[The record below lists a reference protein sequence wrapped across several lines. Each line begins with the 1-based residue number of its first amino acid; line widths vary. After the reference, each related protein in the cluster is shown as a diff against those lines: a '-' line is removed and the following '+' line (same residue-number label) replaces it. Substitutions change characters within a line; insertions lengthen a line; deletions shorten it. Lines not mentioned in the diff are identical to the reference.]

1 MAVGRISGQLLKSNL
16 LRNGEDIAF
25 ETDLLYIDVNNSRIG
40 IKTGTPQ
47 YPLDVNGTIRTV
59 DLEVTNQADID
70 GLILTGNSITTPAA
84 VLSISSP
91 DKILY
96 NNAILV
102 DDLQIQNNSIEI
114 TTTDTDLEIRPNGTG
129 QVEIY
134 SDTYV
139 DGNIH
144 ATGSIT
150 ADGNITLG
158 DQDTDSVTINADINS
173 DIIPDATDTYAL
185 GSSSKR
191 WNEMFVSDLTVDNL
205 TVGGNILVGGLDLTQ
220 TPGKIIYVAANG
232 DDTNTGTHQNDPFAT
247 VQAAIALATAGDSI
261 HIYPGTYTEVF
272 PITVPVGVNIKGESL
287 RSVFIQPTV
296 GTVDR
301 DAFILNGETTI
312 EDLTVGNFRFNA
324 GLNRGYA
331 FRYATPFTVTTR
343 SPYIRNVSVI
353 TAGSV
358 TSGSDPRG
366 FNTGDAGK
374 GAYLDGSVATAG
386 SNEASC
392 LFQNCTFITPGVDAI
407 TMTNGVRVE
416 WLNSFTYFANRSLY
430 ALDGVSGLKGT
441 GKTLLKVDGLSGP
454 AVIAGQTI
462 TYKDVDN
469 TTVLG
474 TGTIATVDGTK
485 IYLSGKVVGFEN
497 ATDRPGKTVTSVGN
511 AQLNATTKKYG
522 TASLA
527 LDGTG
532 DYATLISSVDF
543 AFPSTISRLAK
554 TITVNGNA
562 AVSATQSKFGSASL
576 ALDGTGDYVS
586 VASSSDFG
594 FGTGNFTIE
603 GWFWKNTATQMVLF
617 DQRTSSASQLSVYV
631 ESNASGNLRLF
642 VNGSYVLTSSNAMT
656 TSAWNHVAISR
667 ASGTTRLFINGA
679 VSTNTYADTNNYGV
693 TKPLVIGASWVGA
706 TAFAGYID
714 DFRVSNTARYTATF
728 TPSTTAF
735 TNDVDTKL
743 LIHGDSTIVDDA
755 GGGTATDFTIEGW
768 IYPTAGSAY
777 QTIFDFRSAAVE
789 KSIFLSI
796 NTSNQV
802 YLYVNGVITI
812 TTAATVSLSAWT
824 HVALVRSNTST
835 KIYLNGTQ
843 SGSSWTDITSYGT
856 TKPLRI
862 GADYSGAYG
871 FTGYIDDVRVVK
883 GVALYTGAFVA
894 PTTQLTTTPNTVL
907 LLNFNGINA
916 STTFE
921 DSVEGAQYISFSG
934 GATATSF
941 VNVDYTDFGAEVR
954 SIASASIYGNY
965 GAYGSG
971 AGVLMYLIGHNFAY
985 IGLGKELDN
994 DASSAI
1000 QANEVIE
1007 LSNARIFYSSVDH
1020 KGDYRVGDLFYVNQA
1035 DGTITFTSAFTNIA
1049 STSSLTFT
1057 SGGHTTIID
1066 GSYIQQDNVKLSG
1079 NTIESTT
1086 GALNLDA
1093 DNGQINLLDNVSIT
1107 GDLDV
1112 TGNLTIGGNITIGD
1126 AATDTL
1132 SIVAAVASDIIPQ
1145 TNNLYNLGSPLKNWN
1160 TVYSST
1166 INVDGNIRIE
1176 NNLITTQT
1184 TNSNLQLSG
1193 AGTGSVEIE
1202 NFRINDNTITNTTGD
1217 MTFTPATGVTVFT
1230 GTGSVRLPA
1239 GGDAGRPGT
1248 PSLGMIRYNTDSNLF
1263 EGYNGSWVALQG
1275 VYDLDRNTYITA
1287 ELTPGANDN
1296 TIRFYSNSALVADVN
1311 STRFDVNTLQVD
1323 SITISGNTL
1332 TTTGV
1337 NQNLILNAN
1346 GTGFIRIENLNFQ
1359 GNTITNTVTNAP
1371 IVFETTGDGYVD
1383 VSQAGGF
1390 VIPYGNSGSRPSAP
1404 TVGITRYNTADSRV
1418 EIFDG
1423 ADWVSVAGSS
1433 GAVSLLDATELSV
1446 KYALTLG

>member
-185 GSSSKR
+185 GSNSKR

-374 GAYLDGSVATAG
+374 GAYLDGSVASAG

-430 ALDGVSGLKGT
+430 AVDGVSGLKGT

-469 TTVLG
+469 VTVLG

-485 IYLSGKVVGFEN
+485 IYLTGKVVGFEN
-497 ATDRPGKTVTSVGN
+497 ATDRPGKTVTSHGN

-532 DYATLISSVDF
+532 DYVTSSSSADF
-543 AFPSTISRLAK
+543 A
-554 TITVNGNA
+554 
-562 AVSATQSKFGSASL
+562 
-576 ALDGTGDYVS
+576 
-586 VASSSDFG
+586 
-594 FGTGNFTIE
+594 FGTGNFTFE
-603 GWFWKNTATQMVLF
+603 GWFYRSVGSVQVSLFDFRSVATQNAPWLF
-617 DQRTSSASQLSVYV
+617 ITSGGTLAYYV
-631 ESNASGNLRLF
+631 HGATRISGAGGITPGSWHHVAVSRSGTSTKMF
-642 VNGSYVLTSSNAMT
+642 VNGSQIGSTWTDNTDYIQSPLT
-656 TSAWNHVAISR
+656 
-667 ASGTTRLFINGA
+667 
-679 VSTNTYADTNNYGV
+679 
-693 TKPLVIGASWVGA
+693 IG
-706 TAFAGYID
+706 
-714 DFRVSNTARYTATF
+714 ARYTGATEF
-728 TPSTTAF
+728 F
-735 TNDVDTKL
+735 N
-743 LIHGDSTIVDDA
+743 G
-755 GGGTATDFTIEGW
+755 
-768 IYPTAGSAY
+768 
-777 QTIFDFRSAAVE
+777 
-789 KSIFLSI
+789 
-796 NTSNQV
+796 
-802 YLYVNGVITI
+802 YV
-812 TTAATVSLSAWT
+812 
-824 HVALVRSNTST
+824 
-835 KIYLNGTQ
+835 
-843 SGSSWTDITSYGT
+843 
-856 TKPLRI
+856 
-862 GADYSGAYG
+862 
-871 FTGYIDDVRVVK
+871 DDVRVVK

-894 PTTQLTTTPNTVL
+894 PTAQLNTTPNTVL

-1049 STSSLTFT
+1049 SSSSLTFT

-1066 GSYIQQDNVKLSG
+1066 GSYIQQDNVKISG
-1079 NTIESTT
+1079 NTIESTA

-1126 AATDTL
+1126 AVTDTL

-1239 GGDAGRPGT
+1239 GGDAGRC
-1248 PSLGMIRYNTDSNLF
+1248 
-1263 EGYNGSWVALQG
+1263 
-1275 VYDLDRNTYITA
+1275 
-1287 ELTPGANDN
+1287 
-1296 TIRFYSNSALVADVN
+1296 
-1311 STRFDVNTLQVD
+1311 
-1323 SITISGNTL
+1323 
-1332 TTTGV
+1332 
-1337 NQNLILNAN
+1337 
-1346 GTGFIRIENLNFQ
+1346 
-1359 GNTITNTVTNAP
+1359 
-1371 IVFETTGDGYVD
+1371 
-1383 VSQAGGF
+1383 AG
-1390 VIPYGNSGSRPSAP
+1390 RP
-1404 TVGITRYNTADSRV
+1404 
-1418 EIFDG
+1418 
-1423 ADWVSVAGSS
+1423 
-1433 GAVSLLDATELSV
+1433 
-1446 KYALTLG
+1446 

>member
-331 FRYATPFTVTTR
+331 FRYASSYTVTTR

-353 TAGSV
+353 TQGSV
-358 TSGSDPRG
+358 TSLSDPRG
-366 FNTGDAGK
+366 FDAGDAGK
-374 GAYLDGSVATAG
+374 GAYLDGSLATAG
-386 SNEASC
+386 SKEASC

-430 ALDGVSGLKGT
+430 AVDGVSGLKGT
-441 GKTLLKVDGLSGP
+441 GKTRLKVSGLSGP

-469 TTVLG
+469 VTVLA
-474 TGTIATVDGTK
+474 TGTISAVSGSAFE
-485 IYLSGKVVGFEN
+485 LNGKVTGFEN
-497 ATDRPGKTVTSVGN
+497 ATDRPGKTVTANGN
-511 AQLNATTKKYG
+511 AQLSTAQKKFG

-527 LDGTG
+527 LDGVG
-532 DYATLISSVDF
+532 DYASINNQADL
-543 AFPSTISRLAK
+543 
-554 TITVNGNA
+554 
-562 AVSATQSKFGSASL
+562 Q
-576 ALDGTGDYVS
+576 
-586 VASSSDFG
+586 
-594 FGTGNFTIE
+594 FGTGNFCLE
-603 GWFWKNTATQMVLF
+603 GWVY
-617 DQRTSSASQLSVYV
+617 RTTS
-631 ESNASGNLRLF
+631 
-642 VNGSYVLTSSNAMT
+642 GSYT
-656 TSAWNHVAISR
+656 TIFDMRTAAIDVAILL
-667 ASGTTRLFINGA
+667 GINTVNTLYCYINGA
-679 VSTNTYADTNNYGV
+679 IVMT
-693 TKPLVIGASWVGA
+693 GA
-706 TAFAGYID
+706 TVVPA
-714 DFRVSNTARYTATF
+714 
-728 TPSTTAF
+728 ST
-735 TNDVDTKL
+735 
-743 LIHGDSTIVDDA
+743 
-755 GGGTATDFTIEGW
+755 
-768 IYPTAGSAY
+768 
-777 QTIFDFRSAAVE
+777 
-789 KSIFLSI
+789 
-796 NTSNQV
+796 
-802 YLYVNGVITI
+802 
-812 TTAATVSLSAWT
+812 WT
-824 HVALVRSNTST
+824 HVAIARSGTNL
-835 KIYLNGTQ
+835 KMFLNGVQ
-843 SGSSWTDITSYGT
+843 QGSTYVDSNNYAA
-856 TKPLRI
+856 KPLRI
-862 GADYSGAYG
+862 GADWNGLYG
-871 FTGYIDDVRVVK
+871 FTGYVDDVRVAK
-883 GVALYTGAFVA
+883 GAAIYTGAFVA

-907 LLNFNGINA
+907 LLNFNGTNG
-916 STTFE
+916 STVFE

-941 VNVDYTDFGAEVR
+941 VNVDYNDFGAEVR

-971 AGVLMYLIGHNFAY
+971 VGVLMYLIGHNFAY
-985 IGLGKELDN
+985 IGLGKEVDN
-994 DASSAI
+994 DPSSAI
-1000 QANEVIE
+1000 QPNEVIE
-1007 LSNARIFYSSVDH
+1007 LANARIFYSSVDH
-1020 KGDYRVGDLFYVNQA
+1020 KGDFRVGDLFYVNQA
-1035 DGTITFTSAFTNIA
+1035 DGTVTFTSAFTNIA
-1049 STSSLTFT
+1049 STSTLTFT
-1057 SGGHTTIID
+1057 SGGHTTIIS
-1066 GSYIQQDNVKLSG
+1066 GSYIQQDNVKISG
-1079 NTIESTT
+1079 NTVESTS

-1093 DNGQINLLDNVSIT
+1093 DNGQINILDDVSIT
-1107 GDLDV
+1107 GNLDV

-1166 INVDGNIRIE
+1166 INVDGNIKIE

-1202 NFRINDNTITNTTGD
+1202 NFRINDNTITNTTGN

-1230 GTGSVRLPA
+1230 GTGSVRLPT
-1239 GGDAGRPGT
+1239 GGNAGRPGT

>member
-232 DDTNTGTHQNDPFAT
+232 DDTKTGTHQNDPFAT

-301 DAFILNGETTI
+301 DAFILNGETTV

-331 FRYATPFTVTTR
+331 FRYASSYTVTTR

-358 TSGSDPRG
+358 TSPSDPRG

-374 GAYLDGSVATAG
+374 GAYLDGSLATAG

-392 LFQNCTFITPGVDAI
+392 LFQNCTFITPGVDAV

-430 ALDGVSGLKGT
+430 AVDGVSGLKST
-441 GKTLLKVDGLSGP
+441 GKTILKVSGLSGP

-469 TTVLG
+469 VTVLG
-474 TGTIATVDGTK
+474 TGTIATVDGSK
-485 IYLSGKVVGFEN
+485 FYLTGKVAGFEN
-497 ATDRPGKTVTSVGN
+497 ATNRPGKTVTSHGN
-511 AQLNATTKKYG
+511 AQLNTTTKKYG

-532 DYATLISSVDF
+532 DYVTSSSSADF
-543 AFPSTISRLAK
+543 A
-554 TITVNGNA
+554 
-562 AVSATQSKFGSASL
+562 
-576 ALDGTGDYVS
+576 
-586 VASSSDFG
+586 
-594 FGTGNFTIE
+594 FGTGNFTFE
-603 GWFWKNTATQMVLF
+603 GWFYRSVGSVQVSLFDFRSVATQNAPWLF
-617 DQRTSSASQLSVYV
+617 ITSGGTLAYYV
-631 ESNASGNLRLF
+631 NGATRISGAGGITPGSWHHVAVSRSGTSTKMF
-642 VNGSYVLTSSNAMT
+642 VNGSQIGSTWTDNTDYIQSPLT
-656 TSAWNHVAISR
+656 
-667 ASGTTRLFINGA
+667 
-679 VSTNTYADTNNYGV
+679 
-693 TKPLVIGASWVGA
+693 IG
-706 TAFAGYID
+706 
-714 DFRVSNTARYTATF
+714 ARYTGA
-728 TPSTTAF
+728 
-735 TNDVDTKL
+735 
-743 LIHGDSTIVDDA
+743 
-755 GGGTATDFTIEGW
+755 IEFFNG
-768 IYPTAGSAY
+768 
-777 QTIFDFRSAAVE
+777 
-789 KSIFLSI
+789 
-796 NTSNQV
+796 
-802 YLYVNGVITI
+802 YV
-812 TTAATVSLSAWT
+812 
-824 HVALVRSNTST
+824 
-835 KIYLNGTQ
+835 
-843 SGSSWTDITSYGT
+843 
-856 TKPLRI
+856 
-862 GADYSGAYG
+862 
-871 FTGYIDDVRVVK
+871 DDVRIIK
-883 GVALYTGAFVA
+883 GAALYTGTFTA
-894 PTTQLTTTPNTVL
+894 PTAQLTTTPNTVL
-907 LLNFNGINA
+907 LLNFNGTNG

-934 GATATSF
+934 GATATAF
-941 VNVDYTDFGAEVR
+941 VNVDYNDFGAEVR

-965 GAYGSG
+965 GAYGVG
-971 AGVLMYLIGHNFAY
+971 VGVLMYLIGHNFAY

-1049 STSSLTFT
+1049 SSSSLTFT

-1066 GSYIQQDNVKLSG
+1066 GSYIQQDNVKISG
-1079 NTIESTT
+1079 NTIESTA

-1093 DNGQINLLDNVSIT
+1093 DNGQINLLDNVNIT

-1132 SIVAAVASDIIPQ
+1132 SIVAAVTSDIIPQ

-1166 INVDGNIRIE
+1166 INVDGNIKIE

-1193 AGTGSVEIE
+1193 AGAGSVEIE
-1202 NFRINDNTITNTTGD
+1202 NFRINDNTITNTTGN

>member
-1 MAVGRISGQLLKSNL
+1 MAVGRISGQLLKDNL
-16 LRNGEDIAF
+16 IRSTLPVGEQNIAF
-25 ETDLLYIDVNNSRIG
+25 ETDLLYIDIINSRIG
-40 IKTGTPQ
+40 IKTANPQ
-47 YPLDVNGTIRTV
+47 YPLDVNGTTRTV
-59 DLEVTNQADID
+59 NLEVTNTANISD
-70 GLILTGNSITTPAA
+70 LTLTGTSITTTNP
-84 VLSISSP
+84 VLSIASP

-96 NNAILV
+96 NNAIIV
-102 DDLQIQNNSIEI
+102 DDFQISNNLIETTTSNTDLQISA
-114 TTTDTDLEIRPNGTG
+114 NGTG
-129 QVEIY
+129 IVDILSDVEV
-134 SDTYV
+134 T
-139 DGNIH
+139 GNIY
-144 ATGSIT
+144 ATGNIT

-158 DQDTDSVTINADINS
+158 NQDTDNVTINADINS
-173 DIIPDATDTYAL
+173 DIIPNTTDTYDL
-185 GSSSKR
+185 GTGAKR

-220 TPGKIIYVAANG
+220 TPGNIIYVATNG
-232 DDTNTGTHQNDPFAT
+232 DNANTGTHQNDPVLT
-247 VQAAIALATAGDSI
+247 IQQAITLATAGDLI
-261 HIYPGTYTEVF
+261 HIYPGTYTETF
-272 PITVPVGVNIKGESL
+272 PITVPVGVTIKGESL
-287 RSVFIQPTV
+287 RSVFIQPTG
-296 GTVDR
+296 GTIDQN
-301 DAFILNGETTI
+301 AFILNGETTI

-331 FRYATPFTVTTR
+331 FRYAASFTVTTR
-343 SPYIRNVSVI
+343 SPYIKNVSVI
-353 TAGSV
+353 TTGSV
-358 TSGSDPRG
+358 TSGADPRG

-374 GAYLDGSVATAG
+374 GAYLDGSLATAG

-469 TTVLG
+469 VTVLG

-485 IYLSGKVVGFEN
+485 IYLTGKVVGFEN
-497 ATDRPGKTVTSVGN
+497 ATDRIGKTVTSHGN
-511 AQLNATTKKYG
+511 AQLNTTTKKYG

-543 AFPSTISRLAK
+543 AYGA
-554 TITVNGNA
+554 
-562 AVSATQSKFGSASL
+562 
-576 ALDGTGDYVS
+576 GD
-586 VASSSDFG
+586 
-594 FGTGNFTIE
+594 FTIE
-603 GWFWKNTATQMVLF
+603 MWVYRTAGGGNQILF
-617 DQRTSSASQLSVYV
+617 DQRTATPTNYAPALV
-631 ESNASGNLRLF
+631 
-642 VNGSYVLTSSNAMT
+642 VNGSHILQYNDGAANVITGATVLAINT
-656 TSAWNHVAISR
+656 WYHVAVSR
-667 ASGTTRLFINGA
+667 SGTSTKLFLNGVQEGSTYTDTR
-679 VSTNTYADTNNYGV
+679 NYIQ
-693 TKPLVIGASWVGA
+693 TPFTIGARFDGTLGWH
-706 TAFAGYID
+706 GYID
-714 DFRVSNTARYTATF
+714 GFRV
-728 TPSTTAF
+728 
-735 TNDVDTKL
+735 
-743 LIHGDSTIVDDA
+743 I
-755 GGGTATDFTIEGW
+755 
-768 IYPTAGSAY
+768 
-777 QTIFDFRSAAVE
+777 
-789 KSIFLSI
+789 
-796 NTSNQV
+796 
-802 YLYVNGVITI
+802 
-812 TTAATVSLSAWT
+812 
-824 HVALVRSNTST
+824 
-835 KIYLNGTQ
+835 
-843 SGSSWTDITSYGT
+843 
-856 TKPLRI
+856 
-862 GADYSGAYG
+862 
-871 FTGYIDDVRVVK
+871 K
-883 GVALYTGAFVA
+883 GVALYTGTFTA
-894 PTTQLTTTPNTVL
+894 PTTQLTATPNTAL
-907 LLNFNGINA
+907 LLNFNGING

-921 DSVEGAQYISFSG
+921 DTTDGAQYISFSG

-985 IGLGKELDN
+985 IGSGKEVDN
-994 DASSAI
+994 DPSTAI
-1000 QANEVIE
+1000 QINEVIE

-1020 KGDYRVGDLFYVNQA
+1020 KGDFRVGDLFYVNQA
-1035 DGTITFTSAFTNIA
+1035 DGTVTFTSAFTNIA
-1049 STSSLTFT
+1049 SSSTLTFT

-1112 TGNLTIGGNITIGD
+1112 TGDVSIGGNITIGD
-1126 AATDTL
+1126 QTTDTL
-1132 SIVAAVASDIIPQ
+1132 SIVAAITSDIIPQ
-1145 TNNLYNLGSPLKNWN
+1145 TTNTYNLGSAAKNWN

-1239 GGDAGRPGT
+1239 GGDAARPAT
-1248 PSLGMIRYNTDSNLF
+1248 PTVGMIRYNTDSSLF
-1263 EGYNGSWVALQG
+1263 EGYDGSWTVLQG
-1275 VYDLDRNTYITA
+1275 VYDLDRNTYITP

-1296 TIRFYSNSALVADVN
+1296 TIRFYSNNTLVANVN

-1332 TTTGV
+1332 TTTGT
-1337 NQNLILNAN
+1337 NQDLILNAN
-1346 GTGFIRIENLNFQ
+1346 GTGIIRIENLNFQ
-1359 GNTITNTVTNAP
+1359 TNTITNYVTNAP
-1371 IVFETTGDGYVD
+1371 IIFETTGDGYVD
-1383 VSQAGGF
+1383 LSQAGG
-1390 VIPYGNSGSRPSAP
+1390 VRIPYGLSAQKPSAP
-1404 TVGITRYNTADSRV
+1404 VIGLMRYNQDDLYV
-1418 EIFDG
+1418 EIYDG
-1423 ADWVSVAGSS
+1423 ANWVSVAGSG
-1433 GAVSLLDATELSV
+1433 GAVTLTQAEQFAV
-1446 KYALTLG
+1446 EYALTLG

>member
-59 DLEVTNQADID
+59 DLEVANQADID
-70 GLILTGNSITTPAA
+70 GLILTGNSITTPASI
-84 VLSISSP
+84 LSISSP

-173 DIIPDATDTYAL
+173 DIIPDATDTYTL
-185 GSSSKR
+185 GTGLKR

-205 TVGGNILVGGLDLTQ
+205 TVGGNITVGGLDLTQ

-272 PITVPVGVNIKGESL
+272 PITIPVGVNIKGESL

-301 DAFILNGETTI
+301 DAFILNGETTV

-331 FRYATPFTVTTR
+331 FRYASSYTVTTR

-353 TAGSV
+353 TQGSV
-358 TSGSDPRG
+358 TSLSDPRG
-366 FNTGDAGK
+366 FDAGDAGK
-374 GAYLDGSVATAG
+374 GAYLDGSLATAG

-430 ALDGVSGLKGT
+430 AVDGVSGLKGT
-441 GKTLLKVDGLSGP
+441 GKTRLKVSGLTGP

-469 TTVLG
+469 TTVLA
-474 TGTIATVDGTK
+474 TGTISAVSGSEFE
-485 IYLSGKVVGFEN
+485 LNGKVSGFEN
-497 ATDRPGKTVTSVGN
+497 ATDRPGKTVIANGG

-522 TASLA
+522 NASMY
-527 LDGTG
+527 LDGT
-532 DYATLISSVDF
+532 TDF
-543 AFPSTISRLAK
+543 A
-554 TITVNGNA
+554 
-562 AVSATQSKFGSASL
+562 SL
-576 ALDGTGDYVS
+576 TSQADFNFDTGD
-586 VASSSDFG
+586 FCL
-594 FGTGNFTIE
+594 E
-603 GWFWKNTATQMVLF
+603 
-617 DQRTSSASQLSVYV
+617 
-631 ESNASGNLRLF
+631 
-642 VNGSYVLTSSNAMT
+642 
-656 TSAWNHVAISR
+656 AWV
-667 ASGTTRLFINGA
+667 
-679 VSTNTYADTNNYGV
+679 
-693 TKPLVIGASWVGA
+693 
-706 TAFAGYID
+706 
-714 DFRVSNTARYTATF
+714 
-728 TPSTTAF
+728 
-735 TNDVDTKL
+735 
-743 LIHGDSTIVDDA
+743 
-755 GGGTATDFTIEGW
+755 
-768 IYPTAGSAY
+768 YPTATGTFR
-777 QTIFDFRSAAVE
+777 TIFDFRNSTPGDSNGIIVGITDADALYFYYNFGYRIGPAGSVP
-789 KSIFLSI
+789 I
-796 NTSNQV
+796 NT
-802 YLYVNGVITI
+802 
-812 TTAATVSLSAWT
+812 WT
-824 HVALVRSNTST
+824 HVALSR
-835 KIYLNGTQ
+835 Q
-843 SGSSWTDITSYGT
+843 SGS
-856 TKPLRI
+856 TKAWINGAQVGATYSDSNNYPQRGLRI
-862 GADYSGAYG
+862 GADPNGAFA
-871 FTGYIDDVRVVK
+871 FTGYIDDVRIVK
-883 GVALYTGAFVA
+883 GAAIYTGAFVA

-907 LLNFNGINA
+907 LLNFNGTNG

-921 DSVEGAQYISFSG
+921 DTTNGAQYISLSG
-934 GATATSF
+934 GATATAF
-941 VNVDYTDFGAEVR
+941 VNVDYNDFGAEVR

-965 GAYGSG
+965 GAYGVG
-971 AGVLMYLIGHNFAY
+971 VGVLMYLIGHNFAY
-985 IGLGKELDN
+985 IGLGKEVDN

-1020 KGDYRVGDLFYVNQA
+1020 KGDFRVGDLFYVNQA
-1035 DGTITFTSAFTNIA
+1035 DGTVTFTSAFTNIA
-1049 STSSLTFT
+1049 STSTLTFT
-1057 SGGHTTIID
+1057 SGGNTTIID
-1066 GSYIQQDNVKLSG
+1066 GSYIQQNNVRISG
-1079 NTIESTT
+1079 NTIESVS

-1093 DNGQINLLDNVSIT
+1093 DNGQINLLDNVNIT

-1132 SIVAAVASDIIPQ
+1132 SIVAAVTSDIIPQ

-1193 AGTGSVEIE
+1193 AGAGSVEIE

-1296 TIRFYSNSALVADVN
+1296 TIRFYSNSAVVADVN

-1332 TTTGV
+1332 TTTGL

-1359 GNTITNTVTNAP
+1359 GNTITNTVTDAP
-1371 IVFETTGDGYVD
+1371 IVLQTTGDGYVD

-1390 VIPYGNSGSRPSAP
+1390 VIPYGDSGSRPSVAS
-1404 TVGITRYNTADSRV
+1404 VGITRYNTADARV